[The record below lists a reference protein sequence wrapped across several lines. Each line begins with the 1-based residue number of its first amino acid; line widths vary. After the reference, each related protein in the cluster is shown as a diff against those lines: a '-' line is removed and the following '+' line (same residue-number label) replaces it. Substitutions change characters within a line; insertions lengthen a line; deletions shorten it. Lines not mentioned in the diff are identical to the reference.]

1 MKIGGVANDGLNLFQ
16 LEKDAASK
24 QCFCNILDV
33 NARSQEGQSYKEMPD
48 HLFAMPQPIDW
59 KNSMHVA
66 AVLLSAT
73 RMMDFH
79 QWENAYQLLTTALS
93 HKDDY
98 MKLYLWEVK
107 NLMTQV
113 CIITGRDD
121 EARQHYTEDIAK
133 YVTQH
138 ASTQSDKQLT
148 GMAVALALEGDRPKA
163 ESLLHKLE
171 NDRDKFIHQGDVA
184 MSLDLMLWLL
194 DHRQAQ

>member
-1 MKIGGVANDGLNLFQ
+1 
-16 LEKDAASK
+16 
-24 QCFCNILDV
+24 
-33 NARSQEGQSYKEMPD
+33 
-48 HLFAMPQPIDW
+48 
-59 KNSMHVA
+59 MHVA

-184 MSLDLMLWLL
+184 MSLDLMHWLL